1 MGFIATMLGRLGR
14 IERPRSALG
23 TAGRHRVILRAG
35 FDAAKTT
42 DENRRHWSE
51 ADDLSADAAATPEVR
66 RILRARARYEAA
78 NNSYAKGI
86 VSTLANDCVGT
97 GPRLQLL
104 TDDPAANTAIE
115 AAFMQWAKAID
126 LAGKLRTMR
135 MAKAVDGEAF
145 ALLTTNPEI
154 QSEVMLDLRLIEADQ
169 VTTPTMRLWA
179 LPTNSAVD
187 GIEFDEFGNPTY
199 FHVLRAH
206 PGALFGFPG
215 VEFDRVPAEAV
226 IHFFRVDRAGQSRGV
241 PDITPALPLFAQ
253 LRRYTLAVIAASE
266 TAADFAAVIYTDAP
280 ANGEA
285 DPLEPMDMVELLRTH
300 VTYLRI
306 AILIQPDAPS
316 QPALRVLKC
325 QLWVPAPCSQRCGQ
339 HGLPG

>member
-1 MGFIATMLGRLGR
+1 M
-14 IERPRSALG
+14 
-23 TAGRHRVILRAG
+23 ILRAG

-51 ADDLSADAAATPEVR
+51 ADHLSADAAATPEVR

-104 TDDPAANTAIE
+104 TDNPAANTAIE

-169 VTTPTMRLWA
+169 VTTPSMRLWA
-179 LPTNSAVD
+179 LSKDSAVD
-187 GIEFDEFGNPTY
+187 GIEFDEFGNPTF

-206 PGALFGFPG
+206 PGAMFGIPSID
-215 VEFDRVPAEAV
+215 FDRVPSSGMV
-226 IHFFRVDRAGQSRGV
+226 HVYRVDRPGQSRGI
-241 PDITPALPLFAQ
+241 PEITPALPLFAQ
-253 LRRYTLAVIAASE
+253 LRRYTLAVLGAAE
-266 TAADFAAVIYTDAP
+266 TAANFAGTLYIEGRGAQHSIGTLHQRRCLLARMHALESDA
-280 ANGEA
+280 
-285 DPLEPMDMVELLRTH
+285 
-300 VTYLRI
+300 
-306 AILIQPDAPS
+306 S
-316 QPALRVLKC
+316 
-325 QLWVPAPCSQRCGQ
+325 S
-339 HGLPG
+339 